1 LYAVPFD
8 VERLEFRGKAE
19 AVLDEVAQAL
29 TGGNTS
35 NLTGAGQFAV
45 AATGTLAWVPGAVA
59 PYPDRTLVTVDR
71 RGQVTPLPAPA
82 KSYAGALRRSP
93 DGRHLAVIVETL
105 GGCGLW
111 IYDLGRGTL
120 TPRTVEGEVSWTA
133 GWSPDGQRVL
143 FLWLRDGRWLL
154 AAQPADGT
162 ASPQVLVPGEF
173 NPSSVTPDGR
183 QVIGVSGGDIVSAAI
198 ERGTWHVQPVMQT
211 PHAEG
216 WPALSPDGRWL
227 AYGSNVSGR
236 PEVYV
241 QPYSAQ
247 GSAEV
252 VSLAGGDSPAWH
264 PNGRELFFLSLQ
276 DQAGKRR
283 MMAVDFAA
291 GPPPRIGRP
300 YVLFQFDNRDL
311 RLACTPLRCYDVAPD
326 GQRFYGVQ
334 SHTPPPTP
342 VVTHIN
348 LILNWF
354 EELKAK
360 VPAGGAK

>member
-1 LYAVPFD
+1 V
-8 VERLEFRGKAE
+8 
-19 AVLDEVAQAL
+19 
-29 TGGNTS
+29 
-35 NLTGAGQFAV
+35 
-45 AATGTLAWVPGAVA
+45 
-59 PYPDRTLVTVDR
+59 VD
-71 RGQVTPLPAPA
+71 
-82 KSYAGALRRSP
+82 
-93 DGRHLAVIVETL
+93 ETL

-154 AAQPADGT
+154 AAQSADGS

-183 QVIGVSGGDIVSAAI
+183 QVIGVSGGDIVRATI
-198 ERGTWHVQPVMQT
+198 EGGTGDVQPVMQT

-227 AYGSNVSGR
+227 AYGSDVSGR

-247 GSAEV
+247 RSAEV
-252 VSLAGGDSPAWH
+252 VSLDGGDSPAWH
-264 PNGRELFFLSLQ
+264 PNGRELFFLSLP
-276 DQAGKRR
+276 DQAGKCR

-291 GPPPRIGRP
+291 GPVPRIGRP
-300 YVLFQFDNRDL
+300 HVLFQFDSRDL
-311 RLACTPLRCYDVAPD
+311 RLRCNPLRCYDVAPD
-326 GQRFYGVQ
+326 GQRFYGTQ
-334 SHTPPPTP
+334 SRTAPPPP
-342 VVTHIN
+342 SVTHIN
-348 LILNWF
+348 LIQNWF
-354 EELKAK
+354 DELKAK
-360 VPAGGAK
+360 VPTNR